1 MSSRWIEAARRLRG
15 SLGFRLGLWYALLFV
30 ASGFALAVVT
40 YLLLAAALERRD
52 QDLLLSALER
62 YAARYRRAGLAGLE
76 AEVASDRLAGRH
88 ESLFVRVL
96 GPREEALFLSL
107 PGTWSGLDLARLG
120 EAAGGGRPSF
130 ARLADREA
138 AFEVVSLRLPDRTVI
153 QVGKSSETRADIL
166 ARFRAQ
172 TVLLV
177 GLVALTGILGGAL
190 LTRSALAPVRHLSDV
205 LAGIVRTGQI
215 SARVPI
221 RGDGDPLDELS
232 RLANEMLDRIEAL
245 IVGLRGSLDAV
256 AHDLRT
262 PLARLR
268 ATLED
273 ALGAA
278 VDDKTRAALAEALE
292 ECDRLASM
300 LTTLMDISEAETGTM
315 TLLRRPV
322 DAAALLREVQELYE
336 DTAESKGVALTVDA
350 PAGLFILGDHGR
362 LRQAVANL
370 VDNAVKYTPAGGR
383 VQLRARAEG
392 LRVVLECVDDGPGVP
407 PEDRSRIWDRLYRG
421 DRSRSERGLGLG
433 LSLVRAIAHA
443 HGGEAAVE
451 SEPGRGARFRLVLP
465 AAPPSLTPM

>member
-1 MSSRWIEAARRLRG
+1 
-15 SLGFRLGLWYALLFV
+15 
-30 ASGFALAVVT
+30 
-40 YLLLAAALERRD
+40 
-52 QDLLLSALER
+52 
-62 YAARYRRAGLAGLE
+62 
-76 AEVASDRLAGRH
+76 
-88 ESLFVRVL
+88 
-96 GPREEALFLSL
+96 
-107 PGTWSGLDLARLG
+107 
-120 EAAGGGRPSF
+120 
-130 ARLADREA
+130 
-138 AFEVVSLRLPDRTVI
+138 
-153 QVGKSSETRADIL
+153 
-166 ARFRAQ
+166 
-172 TVLLV
+172 
-177 GLVALTGILGGAL
+177 
-190 LTRSALAPVRHLSDV
+190 
-205 LAGIVRTGQI
+205 
-215 SARVPI
+215 
-221 RGDGDPLDELS
+221 
-232 RLANEMLDRIEAL
+232 MLDRIEAL

-268 ATLED
+268 ATLEE
-273 ALGAA
+273 ALAAA

>member
-1 MSSRWIEAARRLRG
+1 MSSRWIETTRRLRG

-30 ASGFALAVVT
+30 ASGMALGLVT
-40 YLLLAAALERRD
+40 YFLLAAALERRD
-52 QDLLLSALER
+52 EEFVLSALER
-62 YAARYRRAGLAGLE
+62 YAGRYRRAGLAALE

-96 GPREEALFLSL
+96 GPQEEALFLSV
-107 PGTWSGLDLARLG
+107 PGTWSRLDLARLG
-120 EAAGGGRPSF
+120 AAARAGPPLL

-138 AFEVVSLRLPDRTVI
+138 AFEVASLRLPDGTLV
-153 QVGKSSETRADIL
+153 QVGKSSEARADIL

-172 TVLLV
+172 ALLLLGV
-177 GLVALTGILGGAL
+177 VALIGILGGAL
-190 LTRSALAPVRHLSDV
+190 LTRSGLAPVRQLSEL
-205 LAGIVRTGQI
+205 LAGIVRTGQV

-245 IVGLRGSLDAV
+245 IAGLRGSLDAV

-268 ATLED
+268 ATLEQ

-278 VDDKTRAALAEALE
+278 DDEKARAPLEQALE

-315 TLLRRPV
+315 ALQRKPL
-322 DAAALLREVQELYE
+322 DGAALLREVQELYE
-336 DTAESKGVALTVDA
+336 DAAESKGVVLTVDA
-350 PAGLFILGDHGR
+350 PTGLLILGDPGR

-370 VDNAVKYTPAGGR
+370 VDNAVKYTPSGGHVR
-383 VQLRARAEG
+383 LGARAEG
-392 LRVVLECVDDGPGVP
+392 SRIVLECVDDGPGIP
-407 PEDRSRIWDRLYRG
+407 LEDLPRIWDRLYRG

-451 SEPGRGARFRLVLP
+451 SEPGQGARFRLDLP
-465 AAPPSLTPM
+465 AAGASLTAM